1 MDQQIQKEKDNSKEK
16 RWSEQ
21 QNNKEKRWS
30 EQQNN
35 KEKKLLDSGHKQ
47 NGNNTNIKTK

>member
-21 QNNKEKRWS
+21 QNNKEK
-30 EQQNN
+30 
-35 KEKKLLDSGHKQ
+35 KLLDSGHKQ
-47 NGNNTNIKTK
+47 NWNNTNIKTK